1 MPPSACQTA
10 IYAHTNMCKGT
21 DIRQVENMMPLAEKA
36 EKCTEHMH
44 HDELQQ
50 QIYNNK
56 HTHTCLTAPFP
67 GLPG

>member
-1 MPPSACQTA
+1 
-10 IYAHTNMCKGT
+10 MCKGT